1 MKKFII
7 FFFLLLSLS
16 GVFAKTA
23 MAMDYRDLSSYPAG
37 SENRPLNFGGF
48 LTVYFNSVGEYEN
61 IPESYQ
67 YIALNF
73 RNVQKDTLLYK
84 ALQKWVY
91 MGFFKNLPIDLKAT
105 ELATPEQFTRA
116 VESNLGQKIEQI
128 GTGRLLT
135 LKAVLDTLGQLYK
148 EPSLDPKN
156 NTGATTETI
165 DIGTFYPITTIS
177 NFAILND
184 VYEKLKYN
192 YYDNAKL
199 RDEAL
204 IQGATKGMAEASG
217 DKHTAYFPPVEAK
230 NFQDELGGEFEGIG
244 AYIDMPKPGELH
256 IISPMSGTPAEKSG
270 LKWGDII
277 TKINDV
283 SVTEL
288 TTLQEAINKI
298 KGPGG
303 TTVKLHIKRGTEELD
318 FTITRAKIIIN
329 YVEYKKLD
337 NSDQYIKITT
347 FGAGV
352 KDAFVQALGA
362 IAKDTSNGKIIIDLR
377 NNPGGSLDEVAAMLN
392 YFVPKGQSVVH
403 IKYKNTISEMQSEG
417 ENLIDLSRRK
427 IVILINGGSASAS
440 EIMAG
445 TIKDY
450 LGENVRI
457 IGEKSY
463 GKWSVQSL
471 DTYTDGSSFKYTIAK
486 WFTGKTQT
494 GIDGTGI
501 KPDIE
506 VKFDEKLWKDTIT
519 PRDNQMEYAKNL
531 NW

>member
-1 MKKFII
+1 MKKII
-7 FFFLLLSLS
+7 ALIILLFSLGS
-16 GVFAKTA
+16 SYVSAA
-23 MAMDYRDLSSYPAG
+23 EAIDYRNINSYPAG

-48 LTVYFNSVGEYEN
+48 LTVYFNSIAEYEG
-61 IPESYQ
+61 IPESYK
-67 YIALNF
+67 YIRLNF
-73 RNVQKDTLLYK
+73 LNVGENTPLYQ

-91 MGFFKNLPIDLKAT
+91 MGFFKNLPIDLKAS
-105 ELATPEQFTRA
+105 ELATPDQFARA
-116 VESNLGQKIEQI
+116 VESNLGQKVEL
-128 GTGRLLT
+128 GSSTTLL
-135 LKAVLDTLGQLYK
+135 LKTVLDTLAHLY
-148 EPSLDPKN
+148 EPQPLDSRS
-156 NTGATTETI
+156 NTWTLTEDI
-165 DIGTFYPITTIS
+165 NIGTFYPITTIP

-192 YYDNAKL
+192 YYDSTKL
-199 RDEAL
+199 NDHIL
-204 IQGATKGMAEASG
+204 IQGAAKGMAEASG
-217 DKHTAYFPPVEAK
+217 DKHTAYFPPVESK
-230 NFQDELGGEFEGIG
+230 DFQDALGGEFEGIG

-277 TKINDV
+277 TKIDDMPI
-283 SVTEL
+283 TES
-288 TTLQEAINKI
+288 TSLQDAVNKI
-298 KGPGG
+298 KWLGG
-303 TTVKLHIKRGTEELD
+303 TVVKLHVKRGTEELD
-318 FTITRAKIIIN
+318 FAITRAKIIIN

-337 NSDQYIKITT
+337 TWDQFIKITT
-347 FGAGV
+347 FGAWV
-352 KDAFVQALGA
+352 NNAFVQALTA
-362 IAKDTSNGKIIIDLR
+362 ISKDTSNGKFIIDLR
-377 NNPGGSLDEVAAMLN
+377 NNPGGSLDEVASMLN

-403 IKYKNTISEMQSEG
+403 IKYKNTISEIQSEG
-417 ENLIDLSRRK
+417 QNLIDMTRRK
-427 IVILINGGSASAS
+427 ILILMNGWSASAS

-450 LGENVRI
+450 MGDNVRI
-457 IGEKSY
+457 VGEKSY

-506 VKFDEKLWKDTIT
+506 VKFDEKLWKESG
-519 PRDNQMEYAKNL
+519 RDNQMEYAKNL